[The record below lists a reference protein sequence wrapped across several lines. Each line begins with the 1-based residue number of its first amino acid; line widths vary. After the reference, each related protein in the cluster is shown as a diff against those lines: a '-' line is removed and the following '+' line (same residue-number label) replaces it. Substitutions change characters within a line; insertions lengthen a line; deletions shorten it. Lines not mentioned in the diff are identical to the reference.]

1 MHFST
6 WLWEQMEEP
15 SRIGYVATICWKDV
29 NNGCA
34 HAKFGAPNWI
44 KHLNER
50 HPEQKDI
57 LVPLIVKAFQA
68 YMLSLAT
75 K

>member
-44 KHLNER
+44 EHIKER

>member
-15 SRIGYVATICWKDV
+15 GRIGYVANICWKDV

-34 HAKFGAPNWI
+34 HGKFGAPNWI
-44 KHLNER
+44 AHIKER

-57 LVPLIVKAFQA
+57 LLPLIVTAFKA
-68 YMLSLAT
+68 YMLSLEP

>member
-6 WLWEQMEEP
+6 WLWEQRDEP
-15 SRIGYVATICWKDV
+15 GRLGYISNICWKDV

-34 HAKFGAPNWI
+34 HVKFGAPKWI
-44 KHLNER
+44 EHINGR
-50 HPEQKDI
+50 HPEQKGV
-57 LVPLIVKAFQA
+57 LAPLIVLAFQQ
-68 YMLSLAT
+68 YVLSLES